1 MLGTAGTGNEFV
13 KRLLLEHRL
22 VDDEALFRAE
32 EARVARPERGLV
44 ESLLDLGLMEEKR
57 YLAAFGSILGL
68 EVFETLPL
76 DDVDLG
82 LLKIVPISW
91 ARDNSV
97 LPMFRREDR
106 IVAALSNPLDLSI
119 ADDLKVLYGTRIE
132 IVLAAND
139 VVEDGINQT
148 YQRLTGLEGT
158 AEAVF
163 GDDGES
169 DLEKAAADLEE
180 SSRDLL
186 DVTDEAPVI
195 RLVNS
200 ILGQAVKEKVS
211 DIHIEPF
218 EKLLSVRFRK
228 DGILRE
234 VLRPPKRFQAS
245 ITSRIKIM
253 GNLNIAE
260 KRLPQDGRIRRV
272 VAGKEIDVRL
282 SSVPTSFG
290 ERLVLR
296 ILDKSSTI
304 LDLTDLGFDGD
315 KLKIMHEMITRP
327 HGIILVTG
335 PTGSGKTTTLYAC
348 LTKINTPD
356 KNILTIED
364 PVEYQINGIGQVHVN
379 SKIGLTF
386 ANGLRSFLRQD
397 PDVILIG
404 EIRDRETAEI
414 AVQASLTGHLVF
426 STLHTNDASSA
437 FTRLVD
443 MGIEPFL
450 IASSVLATVA
460 QRLVRVVCRECRERY
475 EPSKGELQ
483 TIGLDR
489 IRPEDTFY
497 RAVGCPACSGTGY
510 SGRNAIYEIL
520 HVDDQI
526 RELVMRS
533 ADASEIKR
541 TSMNAGMR
549 SLRQDGI
556 DKVRRGITTA
566 EEVMRVTQGDEDY
579 PGMNPGE

>member
-1 MLGTAGTGNEFV
+1 MLGSGSEFIN
-13 KRLLLEHRL
+13 RLLLEHRL
-22 VDDEALFRAE
+22 VDAEALARVE
-32 EARVARPERGLV
+32 EARALHPEKGLV
-44 ESLLDLGLMEEKR
+44 ESLLEMDLIDEKR
-57 YLAAFGSILGL
+57 FLAAFGSILGL
-68 EVFETLPL
+68 EVLATLPL
-76 DDVDLG
+76 DEVDLN
-82 LLKIVPISW
+82 LLKQVPITW
-91 ARDNSV
+91 ARENSV

-106 IVAALSNPLDLSI
+106 IVAAISDPLNLSI
-119 ADDLKVLYGTRIE
+119 VDDLKVLFGTRIE
-132 IVLAAND
+132 IVLAGSELVD
-139 VVEDGINQT
+139 DGINQA

-158 AEAVF
+158 ASAVF
-163 GDDGES
+163 GDDES

-195 RLVNS
+195 KLVNS

-218 EKLLSVRFRK
+218 EKHLSVRFRK

-272 VAGKEIDVRL
+272 IAGKEIDVRL

-296 ILDKSSTI
+296 ILDKTSTI
-304 LDLTDLGFDGD
+304 LDLTDLGLKGD
-315 KLKIMHEMITRP
+315 KLETMNELITRP

-348 LTKINTPD
+348 LTRINTPD
-356 KNILTIED
+356 KNILTVED

-379 SKIGLTF
+379 TKIGLTF
-386 ANGLRSFLRQD
+386 ASGLRAFLRQD

-475 EPSKGELQ
+475 EPSRGELD
-483 TIGLDR
+483 TLGIDR
-489 IRPEDTFY
+489 VGPEDTFY
-497 RAVGCPACSGTGY
+497 RAVGCPECSGTGY

-520 HVDDQI
+520 RVEDQI

-541 TSMNAGMR
+541 MAMSRGMLT
-549 SLRQDGI
+549 LRQDGV

-566 EEVMRVTQGDEDY
+566 EEVMRVTQGDE
-579 PGMNPGE
+579 E

>member
-1 MLGTAGTGNEFV
+1 MSGTGNEFIS
-13 KRLLLEHRL
+13 RLLLEHRL
-22 VDDEALFRAE
+22 VDVESLAKAE
-32 EARVARPERGLV
+32 EARGQRQERGLV
-44 ESLLDLGLMEEKR
+44 ETLLDMGLMEEKR

-68 EVFETLPL
+68 DVLESLPL
-76 DDVDLG
+76 DDVDLN
-82 LLKIVPISW
+82 LLKLVPITW
-91 ARDNSV
+91 ARENSV
-97 LPMFRREDR
+97 LPIRRDDDR
-106 IVAALSNPLDLSI
+106 IVAAISNPLNLSI
-119 ADDLKVLYGTRIE
+119 VDDLKALFGARVE
-132 IVLAAND
+132 IVLASND
-139 VVEDGINQT
+139 VVEDGINQA

-158 AEAVF
+158 ASAVF
-163 GDDGES
+163 GDDEN

-200 ILGQAVKEKVS
+200 ILGQAVKERVS

-315 KLKIMHEMITRP
+315 KLKVMHELITRP

-348 LTKINTPD
+348 LTRINTPD
-356 KNILTIED
+356 KNILTVED

-379 SKIGLTF
+379 TKIGLTF
-386 ANGLRSFLRQD
+386 ASGLRAFLRQD

-475 EPSKGELQ
+475 EPSRGELE
-483 TIGLDR
+483 TLGIDR

-497 RAVGCPACSGTGY
+497 RAVGCPACSMTGY

-520 HVDDQI
+520 KVEDQV
-526 RELVMRS
+526 RELVMKS

-541 TSMNAGMR
+541 MAMSLGMR
-549 SLRQDGI
+549 TLRQDGV

-566 EEVMRVTQGDEDY
+566 EEVMRVTQGDDE
-579 PGMNPGE
+579 